1 MDRRTKD
8 LVEDLSSFLIDATSE
23 VYRKEYNK
31 FIKSIYRQMINT
43 GNVAFT
49 MPPMNQPIVITS
61 RASYLMSKTQLA
73 LTFPKSRKYADI
85 RILMN
90 RYKVRSAENYA
101 NILVKLARD
110 PASDPL
116 AQRIF
121 EQNAQ
126 AVETIIQ
133 THKDNLREVNRRIS
147 SNTSKQILK
156 RMRELQIPVDG
167 QILTPD
173 EVRSNLR
180 REFRD
185 TQAAVDRIV
194 TTETHR
200 QIELTK
206 ELTAVQDGYS
216 RKTWNTQRDARVR
229 DSHAR
234 LDRTKVGIR
243 AKFNVGGHM
252 ADYPSD
258 PSLPAHESINCRCF
272 LTFDWEEGRMPK
284 GVGYGG
290 KKKPGKKR

>member
-1 MDRRTKD
+1 MDRRTVN
-8 LVEDLSSFLIDATSE
+8 LIEDLSSFLIDASSE
-23 VYRKEYNK
+23 IYRKEYNK
-31 FIKSIYRQMINT
+31 FIKSVYRQMITT
-43 GNVAFT
+43 GNVVMPMPT
-49 MPPMNQPIVITS
+49 MDKPIVITS

-90 RYKVRSAENYA
+90 RYQVRSSENYA
-101 NILVKLARD
+101 NILVKI
-110 PASDPL
+110 ASDPNTDAI

-121 EQNAQ
+121 EENADQ
-126 AVETIIQ
+126 VEAIIQ
-133 THKDNLREVNRRIS
+133 THKSNLKEINRRIS
-147 SNTSKQILK
+147 SNTSKQILQ
-156 RMRELQIPVDG
+156 RMRKLSQPIDG

-173 EVRSNLR
+173 EIRIQLR

-185 TQAAVDRIV
+185 TQSAVDRIV

-229 DSHAR
+229 DSHAV
-234 LDRTKVGIR
+234 LDRNKVGIR
-243 AKFNVGGHM
+243 ARFNVGGHM

-258 PSLPAHESINCRCF
+258 PSLPPHESINCRCF
-272 LTFDWEEGRMPK
+272 LTFD
-284 GVGYGG
+284 
-290 KKKPGKKR
+290 